1 MYNFFKR
8 YFINVKNMVV
18 IGCNYIFLKPII
30 ITKWEKECEKPNN
43 LLYNT
48 IEIFKLKDMYLIV

>member
-1 MYNFFKR
+1 
-8 YFINVKNMVV
+8 MVV

-48 IEIFKLKDMYLIV
+48 IEIFLIKGYVFNCLIAI